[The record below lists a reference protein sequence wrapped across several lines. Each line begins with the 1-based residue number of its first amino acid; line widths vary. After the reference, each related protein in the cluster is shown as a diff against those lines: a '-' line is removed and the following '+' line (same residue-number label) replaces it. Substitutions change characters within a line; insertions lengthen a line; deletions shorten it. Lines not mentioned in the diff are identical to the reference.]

1 MNKAM
6 LIGNIGQ
13 DPVIGTT
20 QSGTRIANLS
30 IATSES
36 WKDKNT
42 GEYKSNT
49 EWHKVVVFDESLV
62 GVIER
67 FVRKGSKLFVE
78 GALQTRKYT
87 KNDGTEQYT
96 TEIVLQRYKGKIEL
110 LDKREANRR
119 SQSEDDH
126 DGIPF

>member
-6 LIGNIGQ
+6 LIGNVGK
-13 DPVIGTT
+13 DPVVGTT
-20 QSGTRIANLS
+20 QSGTKIANLS

-42 GEYKSNT
+42 GEYKTNT
-49 EWHKVVVFDESLV
+49 EWHKVVVFDEGLV

-87 KNDGTEQYT
+87 KKDGTEQYT

-110 LDKREANRR
+110 LDRRETNQD
-119 SQSEDDH
+119 QSEDDY
-126 DGIPF
+126 DGAPF